1 MKHQKILTLT
11 AVTAALA
18 FGGSALAQEE
28 YQAPPPQ
35 PETIDVSNQQL
46 ERFAHAQV
54 EIIDIRQDFSARLQD
69 VEDSEKAHELQLA
82 ANEEMTQA
90 VKGAGLDVKAYNEI
104 AMAIQSD
111 PELQEKLNELMEK

>member
-54 EIIDIRQDFSARLQD
+54 EIVDIRQDFSARLQK

-90 VKGAGLDVKAYNEI
+90 VKGAGLDVKTYNEI

-111 PELQEKLNELMEK
+111 PELQDKLNELMEK

>member
-1 MKHQKILTLT
+1 MKHQNILTLT
-11 AVTAALA
+11 AVTVGLV

-35 PETIDVSNQQL
+35 PETIEVSNQQL
-46 ERFAHAQV
+46 ERFAHAQT
-54 EIIDIRQDFSARLQD
+54 EIIDIRQDFSAKLQK

-111 PELQEKLNELMEK
+111 AELQVKLSELMEK

>member
-54 EIIDIRQDFSARLQD
+54 EIVDIRQDFSARLQK

-82 ANEEMTQA
+82 ANEEMTKA
-90 VKGAGLDVKAYNEI
+90 VKGAGLDVKTYNEI

-111 PELQEKLNELMEK
+111 PELQGKLNELMEK